1 LKYLVY
7 IFLFC
12 FSSLKAQNLITNPSF
27 EDIDS
32 CYGQSAHIGFDVFEW
47 SGCKGWSN
55 PIKSSSDLWCQNP
68 IVGTMIP
75 PNTISYQKPKTGE
88 NMAGFVVM
96 VDVSSFSY
104 REFIQNKLTT
114 TLEQDKLYKLSFY
127 YSVDVG
133 IESGG
138 CPPNQFGV
146 YGSSSKLKDTS
157 AYFLSSLTP
166 LGSSDE
172 NKFVDDTSGWYLCE
186 IVFKANGGE
195 NFLTIGNF
203 QDSSNS
209 TFNSLCDTSSWDGMF
224 LPSGYFFLDD
234 FSVTEYF
241 EYSIPN
247 VFTPNNDNINDLF
260 FPRVLGIE
268 DWEMTILNRW
278 GNNIIVL
285 DKNNSTWSGQNF
297 SDGIYFYIFKIES
310 KAILKQGFFQLIR

>member
-1 LKYLVY
+1 
-7 IFLFC
+7 
-12 FSSLKAQNLITNPSF
+12 
-27 EDIDS
+27 
-32 CYGQSAHIGFDVFEW
+32 
-47 SGCKGWSN
+47 
-55 PIKSSSDLWCQNP
+55 
-68 IVGTMIP
+68 
-75 PNTISYQKPKTGE
+75 
-88 NMAGFVVM
+88 
-96 VDVSSFSY
+96 
-104 REFIQNKLTT
+104 
-114 TLEQDKLYKLSFY
+114 LSFY

-209 TFNSLCDTSSWDGMF
+209 TFNSLCDTSYWDGMF

-247 VFTPNNDNINDLF
+247 VFTPNGDQVNDSFLPTVINI
-260 FPRVLGIE
+260 P
-268 DWEMTILNRW
+268 DWELTILNRW
-278 GNNIIVL
+278 GNTIKVL
-285 DKNNSTWSGQNF
+285 NNADSTW
-297 SDGIYFYIFKIES
+297 DGGEAADGVYFYLFKSDE
-310 KAILKQGFFQLIR
+310 KQIVKHGFISIIR